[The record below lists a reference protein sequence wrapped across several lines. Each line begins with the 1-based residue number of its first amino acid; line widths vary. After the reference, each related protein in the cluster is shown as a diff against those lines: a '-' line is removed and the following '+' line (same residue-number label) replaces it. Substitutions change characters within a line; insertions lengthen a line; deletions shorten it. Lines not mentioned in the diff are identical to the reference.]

1 MTTEFH
7 AKPFDALI
15 KKLRDKHGSPA
26 PTPATDLLEAFV
38 FAFLLWEAEQA
49 DAERALKRI
58 AAGVVDF
65 NELRVCLPDEIVSM
79 LGVRYPRAQ
88 ERAAR
93 LKSGLHDVFLREH
106 VVSFDHLRDKPKR
119 AARQYLET
127 LEGAPPFVSA
137 RMMVVGFGGH
147 AAPLDERL
155 LGRLTDAGVFDD
167 GLALD
172 RAAGAL
178 ERHIKAEDAAEAHH
192 LLILGCEDGG
202 GVPAARSRAARP
214 APKQKVVT
222 RPGGSKKPSRKD

>member
-7 AKPFDALI
+7 PKPFDALL
-15 KKLRDKHGSPA
+15 KKLRDRHAPAAPA
-26 PTPATDLLEAFV
+26 PAPDLLESFV

-49 DAERALKRI
+49 DAERAIKRV
-58 AAGVVDF
+58 ASGVVDF

-127 LEGAPPFVSA
+127 LEGVPPFVSA

-155 LGRLTDAGVFDD
+155 LGRLTDAGVFDE

-172 RAAGAL
+172 RATGAL
-178 ERHIKAEDAAEAHH
+178 ERHVKAEDAAETHR
-192 LLILGCEDGG
+192 LLILGCEEGG
-202 GVPAARSRAARP
+202 GVPAARARGSKS
-214 APKQKVVT
+214 APRPKVVS
-222 RPGGSKKPSRKD
+222 RPSPAKKPSRKD